1 MKTILSF
8 FKLIRWPNLLFIIL
22 TQILFY
28 HCIAQV
34 WFSGKSNLN
43 FLFNLLVL
51 ASVCIAA
58 AGYIIN
64 DYFDLQIDTINK
76 PEKIFIDK
84 NIKRRWAIVWH
95 LLLSLLGVLIS
106 FYISYKT
113 SNFTI
118 AIGNTATVLLL
129 WFYST
134 HFKKKLLIGNV
145 LIALLSAW
153 VIIVVYF
160 FKGATLFSLEGWDAE
175 HHPFNVRRFFKLTA
189 LYAGFAFI
197 VTLIR
202 EALKDMEDSIGD
214 AQFNCKTMPIVWGI
228 PATKVFTGVWIIV
241 CCSTLLIVQVYAW
254 QIGWWI
260 SAVYS
265 IAFMIIPLLYLLKK
279 LRVASLPR
287 DYHQLSTHIK
297 WVMLAGILSMFF
309 FNVLP

>member
-1 MKTILSF
+1 MKTIISF
-8 FKLIRWPNLLFIIL
+8 FKLIRWPNLLFIVL
-22 TQILFY
+22 SQVLFY
-28 HCIAQV
+28 HCIAQE
-34 WFSGKSNLN
+34 WFSGKSDFN
-43 FLFNLLVL
+43 FLFYLLVS

-64 DYFDLQIDTINK
+64 DYFDLQIDSINK

-106 FYISYKT
+106 FYISHRTANY
-113 SNFTI
+113 TI

-160 FKGATLFSLEGWDAE
+160 FKGATLLSLEGWSE
-175 HHPFNVRRFFKLTA
+175 ELHPFNVRRFFKLTV

-265 IAFMIIPLLYLLKK
+265 TVFMIIPLILLLKK
-279 LRVASLPR
+279 LRAASLPR
-287 DYHQLSTHIK
+287 DYHQLSTQIK
-297 WVMLAGILSMFF
+297 WVMLAGILSMIFF
-309 FNVLP
+309 KTLP

>member
-8 FKLIRWPNLLFIIL
+8 FKLIRWPNLFFIVL
-22 TQILFY
+22 TQMLFY
-28 HCIAQV
+28 HCIAQE
-34 WFSGKSNLN
+34 WKASKGALD
-43 FLFNLLVL
+43 LLLYLLVA

-64 DYFDLQIDTINK
+64 DYFDLQIDSINK

-84 NIKRRWAIVWH
+84 SIKRRWAIVWH
-95 LLLSLLGVLIS
+95 LLLSVLGILIS
-106 FYISYKT
+106 LYISLK
-113 SNFTI
+113 I
-118 AIGNTATVLLL
+118 ANYIITIGNIATVLLL

-153 VIIVVYF
+153 VIFVVYF
-160 FKGATLFSLEGWDAE
+160 FKGASILSVQGWDDE
-175 HHPFNVRRFFKLTA
+175 YHPFNARRFFKLTV

-197 VTLIR
+197 VTLVR

-228 PATKVFTGVWIIV
+228 PATKVYTGVWIIV
-241 CCSTLLIVQVYAW
+241 CCATLLIVQVYAW

-260 SAVYS
+260 SAFYS
-265 IAFMIIPLLYLLKK
+265 LAFIIIPMIYILKK
-279 LRVASLPR
+279 LRTASSSK
-287 DYHQLSTHIK
+287 DYHQLSTQTK
-297 WVMLAGILSMFF
+297 WVMLAGILSMLF
-309 FNVLP
+309 FNLFS